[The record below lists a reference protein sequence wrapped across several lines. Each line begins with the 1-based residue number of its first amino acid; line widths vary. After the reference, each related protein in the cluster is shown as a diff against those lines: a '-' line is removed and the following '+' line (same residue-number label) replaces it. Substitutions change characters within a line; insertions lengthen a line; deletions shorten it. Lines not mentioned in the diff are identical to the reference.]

1 MHLCTRLRVTSL
13 VSIKLEIPRNLSVLI
28 KESGKM
34 SMQGKYQKR
43 WEKPKEQLIQVIFE
57 QNTKL
62 KAKNSTTGMVTRA

>member
-1 MHLCTRLRVTSL
+1 
-13 VSIKLEIPRNLSVLI
+13 
-28 KESGKM
+28 M